1 MKKRRVRQVSLNNFK
16 PQCDLSPYIENEV
29 TAELSSFEKSL
40 LLMKI
45 LKKH

>member
-1 MKKRRVRQVSLNNFK
+1 MKKRRDRQVSLNNFK

-29 TAELSSFEKSL
+29 TELSSFEKSL